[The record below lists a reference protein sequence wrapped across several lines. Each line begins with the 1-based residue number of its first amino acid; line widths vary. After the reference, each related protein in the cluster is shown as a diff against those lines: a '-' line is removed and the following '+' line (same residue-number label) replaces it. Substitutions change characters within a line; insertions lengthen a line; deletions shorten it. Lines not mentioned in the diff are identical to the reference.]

1 VTVRYRQTLVGISW
15 VVLQPLLMMAIYT
28 VFFSHLAKV
37 PSAGFP
43 YPLFIFCGFLPWHLF
58 ANGLA
63 DCGNSLVANQHLIT
77 KVYFPRLV
85 IPIAAVMPRLV
96 DLACAFLVLVG
107 MMAYFGVSP
116 TWNLSALPLFIVLA
130 AATSIGVGLWLS
142 ALNVHYRDV
151 RHLVPFVTQVWF
163 FLSPVAYPTSLV
175 PDRWTHLYGL
185 NPMVAVV
192 EGFRWSVLGRGEVA
206 LTTLGIS
213 GAVVIFILVSGLYF
227 FRATEKSLA
236 DIV

>member
-1 VTVRYRQTLVGISW
+1 
-15 VVLQPLLMMAIYT
+15 
-28 VFFSHLAKV
+28 
-37 PSAGFP
+37 
-43 YPLFIFCGFLPWHLF
+43 
-58 ANGLA
+58 
-63 DCGNSLVANQHLIT
+63 
-77 KVYFPRLV
+77 
-85 IPIAAVMPRLV
+85 MPRLV